1 MYKKALYPI
10 HIFQNNI
17 RENNSIQNEI
27 FEKIHYMKSKKKID
41 LDIPEGW
48 TTYKLYTSFKYED
61 LNMEMFGDTDALQI
75 YKRYVDKFFDL
86 DVETN
91 IESIWFNYYENGEWQ
106 EQHGHTGDCVFSYA
120 TPFSCIHFLK
130 YDPEVHP
137 PVVFVDP
144 NDRLRIT
151 SIEMESNNYSSR
163 YYPNIREGDIIM
175 FPSYL
180 EHFVPKGPS
189 TPGNPRVT
197 VAFNLKILKYGNTTR
212 DNT

>member
-1 MYKKALYPI
+1 MSTLFTKIINGEIPCHKIA
-10 HIFQNNI
+10 
-17 RENNSIQNEI
+17 ENETY
-27 FEKIHYMKSKKKID
+27 FAF
-41 LDIPEGW
+41 LDIRPIAPGHTLVIPKQE
-48 TTYKLYTSFKYED
+48 T
-61 LNMEMFGDTDALQI
+61 
-75 YKRYVDKFFDL
+75 DKFFDL

-212 DNT
+212 DDT